1 MLQPRSS
8 LNVRAAF
15 SHLSETVHLVQKAQN
30 NPNAL
35 AIDAKITLEVEDQLR
50 ACQISLCEQF
60 IVNNPLGQ

>member
-1 MLQPRSS
+1 
-8 LNVRAAF
+8 LNVKAAF

-50 ACQISLCEQF
+50 ACHSHSST
-60 IVNNPLGQ
+60 NPEGEVH